1 MHVQVSLRLSILT
14 AVFITV
20 LSLGVTPSWTQ
31 NPAAPHDQK
40 PTAPD
45 DTDTEVVPTD
55 RLHRTVAENTAE
67 AWTTLTNA
75 LQDPKHPDVRIQAL
89 AALGTLGNN
98 ARAENLITAAMKA
111 PDFDVRTAAILAA
124 G

>member
-20 LSLGVTPSWTQ
+20 LSLGVATPSWTQ
-31 NPAAPHDQK
+31 NPATRADQK
-40 PTAPD
+40 PAAPD

-75 LQDPKHPDVRIQAL
+75 LNDPKHPEVRIQAL
-89 AALGTLGNN
+89 AALGTLNNN
-98 ARAENLITAAMKA
+98 ARAENLITSK
-111 PDFDVRTAAILAA
+111 
-124 G
+124 